1 MKIKSIFTAVVCTC
15 ALILASCSNSVES
28 NETKDSTC
36 IMTDSCLSDT
46 TTVDSLTIDST
57 LLYGK

>member
-1 MKIKSIFTAVVCTC
+1 MKIKSVFTVAVCICTL
-15 ALILASCSNSVES
+15 ALASCGNSVKS

-46 TTVDSLTIDST
+46 TTVNSLTIDST